1 MAASSIP
8 ASRPPDVY
16 RIDFS
21 QRHPTARFNEAR
33 LRRAIEIV
41 LADSNYAEATISVAI
56 VDDDEIQVV
65 NRRFLEHD
73 YATDVIS
80 FVLDADETSLDG
92 EVVVSADTAARI
104 AARLE
109 WSVDDE
115 LLLYVVHGTLHLI
128 GYDDLDPDS
137 LREMRAQERVVL
149 QRLGITARY
158 EE

>member
-1 MAASSIP
+1 M
-8 ASRPPDVY
+8 Y